1 MGSVLLLTV
10 DCPIKSLNTT
20 GLSLTLPARAPCVTQ
35 FSVEVDQGSDKGEK
49 GGSATRENKTRHV
62 EQKVE

>member
-20 GLSLTLPARAPCVTQ
+20 GLSLTSPARAPCVTQ
-35 FSVEVDQGSDKGEK
+35 FSVEVDHTDRQGRK